1 MRYMPKKLIAI
12 ILLGFILSLVPA
24 QAYELEETSTK
35 VRWISSHE
43 LGGAIDL
50 DVISTEDDDG
60 FPAGTVLHGKFT
72 EHREKRRISRNEIVK
87 VEIASATLPNG
98 STEKVNRVIKIIPK
112 SKHRNLRWAGNT
124 VFLITGTTLALAADA
139 VTLGLPIGRG
149 GLAAWTAAL
158 DASET
163 DGSKLKAGAKGF
175 VKGALQPLPWL
186 IMRGSDLNLAP
197 GSVVQIN
204 DGGDDYT
211 VAYKLAS

>member
-1 MRYMPKKLIAI
+1 MPKKLIAII

-24 QAYELEETSTK
+24 QAYELDETTTK
-35 VRWISSHE
+35 VRWISSHDI
-43 LGGAIDL
+43 GGAIDFEVTGS
-50 DVISTEDDDG
+50 DEEDAY
-60 FPAGTVLHGKFT
+60 PAGTVLHGKFT
-72 EHREKRRISRNEIVK
+72 EHREKRRISRNEIAK

-98 STEKVNRVIKIIPK
+98 TTEKVNRVLKIIPK

-124 VFLITGTTLALAADA
+124 AFLATGITLGLAADT

-149 GLAAWTAAL
+149 GLAAWTAIL

-186 IMRGSDLNLAP
+186 IMRGLDLNLTQ
-197 GSVVQIN
+197 GSVVEID
-204 DGGDDYT
+204 DGGDEYA
-211 VAYKLAS
+211 VAYKLAN